1 MEQKREGWEDETSG
15 LDDLDGWEVEG
26 SREGVGSLWR
36 LAAILLAA
44 WGWVLLG
51 ALMVIDFGELL

>member
-1 MEQKREGWEDETSG
+1 MKQTNEDWEHETSG
-15 LDDLDGWEVEG
+15 LDEWEVEG

-36 LAAILLAA
+36 LAAILLAT

-51 ALMVIDFGELL
+51 ALMIIDFGELL

>member
-1 MEQKREGWEDETSG
+1 MKQKRESWEDETSG
-15 LDDLDGWEVEG
+15 LDEWEVG
-26 SREGVGSLWR
+26 PHGADSLWR
-36 LAAILLAA
+36 LAAILLAT

>member
-1 MEQKREGWEDETSG
+1 MKQTNEDWEDETSG
-15 LDDLDGWEVEG
+15 LDEWEVDG
-26 SREGVGSLWR
+26 SRQGTGSLWR

-51 ALMVIDFGELL
+51 ALKLIEFGELL

>member
-15 LDDLDGWEVEG
+15 LDGWEVEG
-26 SREGVGSLWR
+26 SRQGIGSLWR
-36 LAAILLAA
+36 LAAILQAT

-51 ALMVIDFGELL
+51 ALMVIEFGELL

>member
-1 MEQKREGWEDETSG
+1 MDE
-15 LDDLDGWEVEG
+15 WEVEG

-36 LAAILLAA
+36 LAAVLLAT

-51 ALMVIDFGELL
+51 ALMIIDFGELL

>member
-15 LDDLDGWEVEG
+15 LDDWEVEG

-36 LAAILLAA
+36 LAAILLAT

-51 ALMVIDFGELL
+51 ALMIIDFGELL

>member
-1 MEQKREGWEDETSG
+1 MEQKRESWEDETSG
-15 LDDLDGWEVEG
+15 LDEWEVEG
-26 SREGVGSLWR
+26 SREGAGSLWR

>member
-1 MEQKREGWEDETSG
+1 MKQTRESWGNEISG

>member
-1 MEQKREGWEDETSG
+1 MKQMHEGWEDETSG
-15 LDDLDGWEVEG
+15 LDGWEVEG

-36 LAAILLAA
+36 LAAILLAT

-51 ALMVIDFGELL
+51 ALMIIDFGELL

>member
-15 LDDLDGWEVEG
+15 LDEWEVEG
-26 SREGVGSLWR
+26 SRQGTGSLWR
-36 LAAILLAA
+36 LAAILLAT

-51 ALMVIDFGELL
+51 ALMIIDFGELL